1 MTRRLVALLIV
12 VLALAAAAPAGASSE
27 GVVYKVTFETPD
39 GRFRTVIAD
48 PASVERLDA
57 AMAARDVS
65 LVGIP
70 NGVVVRGDGGVN
82 RGHEWHLEDV
92 ELADFT
98 IELCDGTATYVDEH
112 LDEWIRD
119 VGRYC
124 PWSARLVAF
133 VRYGAR
139 SDEPNAQATMSG
151 SSSRQNGPPWSP
163 TRSVMTTSAR
173 ASRSASA
180 HRVAFS
186 AKNGSNVPATRYV
199 RGNELAMSPGGR

>member
-1 MTRRLVALLIV
+1 MMRRLVALFV
-12 VLALAAAAPAGASSE
+12 ALVPVIAVAQPAGAASE

-39 GRFRTVIAD
+39 GRFRTVIDD

-57 AMAARDVS
+57 ALEAHDLSM
-65 LVGIP
+65 VGIP
-70 NGVVVRGDGGVN
+70 SGVVVRGDGGVN
-82 RGHEWHLEDV
+82 WRHEWHLEDV

-139 SDEPNAQATMSG
+139 
-151 SSSRQNGPPWSP
+151 
-163 TRSVMTTSAR
+163 
-173 ASRSASA
+173 
-180 HRVAFS
+180 
-186 AKNGSNVPATRYV
+186 
-199 RGNELAMSPGGR
+199 